1 MKDNNKNI
9 KIDVEEYIKNFE
21 EQFNIKNIKID
32 VSKLPLLD
40 YIFNIFGE
48 ELYKPSKKSINLRK
62 KAIKLGNK
70 LEKMLNNKQA
80 ENFREYWEL
89 ENQLTIEIEKQ
100 LFMYGYIIAQ
110 QLNNETNNI
119 NK

>member
-1 MKDNNKNI
+1 
-9 KIDVEEYIKNFE
+9 
-21 EQFNIKNIKID
+21 
-32 VSKLPLLD
+32 
-40 YIFNIFGE
+40 
-48 ELYKPSKKSINLRK
+48 
-62 KAIKLGNK
+62 
-70 LEKMLNNKQA
+70 MLNNKQA